1 MQPNNRQ
8 SPIPDSA
15 SNVKVRVLY
24 IDTDQSGVAYHG
36 AYLRWL
42 EAGRGNYMRRRGV
55 PYLRVEQSGLLFP
68 VIEAHV
74 EYLRPAEYDDVLDVT
89 AWISELGGAQIRFD
103 YVISR
108 GEQALIKGYTRHAAV
123 GENGRPTRLPDA
135 IKQALSG
142 PEKTDI
148 QAAVSLE
155 TPVL

>member
-1 MQPNNRQ
+1 MQRNNKQ
-8 SPIPDSA
+8 LAIPDTA
-15 SNVKVRVLY
+15 SVVKVRVLY

-55 PYLRVEQSGLLFP
+55 PYLQVEQSGLLFP

-74 EYLRPAEYDDVLDVT
+74 EYLRPAAYDDVVEVT
-89 AWISELGGAQIRFD
+89 AWISEFGGAQVRFD

-108 GEQALIKGYTRHAAV
+108 GEEALIKGYTRHAAV
-123 GENGRPTRLPDA
+123 GQNGRPTRLPDA

-142 PEKTDI
+142 PEKIDM
-148 QAAVSLE
+148 AKELA
-155 TPVL
+155 

>member
-1 MQPNNRQ
+1 MQRNNKQ
-8 SPIPDSA
+8 LAIPDTA
-15 SNVKVRVLY
+15 SVVKVRVLY

-55 PYLRVEQSGLLFP
+55 PYLQVEQSGLLFP

-74 EYLRPAEYDDVLDVT
+74 EYLRPAAYDDVVEVT
-89 AWISELGGAQIRFD
+89 AWISEFGGAQVRFD
-103 YVISR
+103 YVIFR
-108 GEQALIKGYTRHAAV
+108 GEEALIKGYTRHAAV

-142 PEKTDI
+142 PEKIDM
-148 QAAVSLE
+148 AKELA
-155 TPVL
+155 

>member
-1 MQPNNRQ
+1 MQRNNKQ
-8 SPIPDSA
+8 LTIPDTA
-15 SNVKVRVLY
+15 SVVKVRVLY

-55 PYLRVEQSGLLFP
+55 PYLQVEQSGLLFP

-74 EYLRPAEYDDVLDVT
+74 EYLRPAAYDDVVEVT
-89 AWISELGGAQIRFD
+89 AWISEFGGAQVRFD

-108 GEQALIKGYTRHAAV
+108 GEEALIKGYTRHAAV
-123 GENGRPTRLPDA
+123 GQNGRPTRLPDA

-142 PEKTDI
+142 PEKIDM
-148 QAAVSLE
+148 AKELA
-155 TPVL
+155 